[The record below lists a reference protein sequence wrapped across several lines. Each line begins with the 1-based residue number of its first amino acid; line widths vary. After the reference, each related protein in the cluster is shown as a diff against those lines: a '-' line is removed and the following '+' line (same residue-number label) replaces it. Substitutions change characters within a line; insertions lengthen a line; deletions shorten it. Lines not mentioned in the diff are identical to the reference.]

1 MLVESKSFK
10 SEKLELK
17 IEDNQRSFFT
27 TAGKSLYKVT
37 INVGLW
43 KLYGFQHCE
52 VWRQD
57 RKVLAE
63 SILAFVCDTLAG
75 LTMQCKYNSY
85 FLILIANI
93 LWDKTLCHIFW
104 QSFAQLQACSNF
116 CAREKV
122 TVDVAQNKTQTE
134 DGSLWLF
141 SQCSVV
147 IYMNVICQ
155 SWMTI
160 LDHPNYSFISWER
173 SAGINVF

>member
-1 MLVESKSFK
+1 MTLTKLRNLK
-10 SEKLELK
+10 CLLNCCTQRCEKLELK

-27 TAGKSLYKVT
+27 TAGKYLYKVT

-43 KLYGFQHCE
+43 KLYWFQHCE

-63 SILAFVCDTLAG
+63 SILAFACDTLAS
-75 LTMQCKYNSY
+75 LTMQYKYNSY

-116 CAREKV
+116 CARKKV
-122 TVDVAQNKTQTE
+122 TVDVAQNKTQTK
-134 DGSLWLF
+134 DGSPWLF
-141 SQCSVV
+141 SQCS
-147 IYMNVICQ
+147 
-155 SWMTI
+155 
-160 LDHPNYSFISWER
+160 
-173 SAGINVF
+173 A